1 MITVTL
7 NDKSF
12 SVSPLTSLG
21 DFMTQRQITP
31 AGIAVAVNG
40 TAVAPALWSSTPLR
54 DGDSI
59 IVFKA
64 FYGG

>member
-12 SVSPLTSLG
+12 SRGAAHLLG

-40 TAVAPALWSSTPLR
+40 TAVAPALWSSTPCATATP
-54 DGDSI
+54 S
-59 IVFKA
+59 
-64 FYGG
+64 